1 MRSQFDLDAY
11 EVAYLCGGP
20 ERVAMV
26 VLVGLYEV
34 GRISVSADRHRV
46 HAVRR
51 SSDDGVQA
59 AALEVIPEVGRVLGL
74 TVQMIAASPAI
85 HGVGRELREKRVM
98 PSSRLSVVWQ
108 WGRARTARDLRRRMA
123 KASPAEPLECV
134 AVMGAAGI
142 ADDGLRQI
150 FDTHVYEPP
159 VSIKLTGLRV
169 GGSDPLHST
178 GTPDWSSS
186 LNAAANFDARGF

>member
-1 MRSQFDLDAY
+1 MRSQAELDAY
-11 EVAYLCGGP
+11 EIAYLCGGS

-26 VLVGLYEV
+26 VLVGLHGA

-51 SSDDGVQA
+51 SFDDEVQA

-74 TVQMIAASPAI
+74 TVRMVTASPAVDKI
-85 HGVGRELREKRVM
+85 GRELCEKRLM
-98 PSSRLSVVWQ
+98 PSSRLSVLWQ
-108 WGRARTARDLRRRMA
+108 WGRARMARDLRRRLA
-123 KASPAEPLECV
+123 KASSAEPVECV

-142 ADDGLRQI
+142 ADKELRQI
-150 FDTHVYEPP
+150 FETHVYEPP

-178 GTPDWSSS
+178 GTPDRSSS

>member
-1 MRSQFDLDAY
+1 
-11 EVAYLCGGP
+11 
-20 ERVAMV
+20 VAMV
-26 VLVGLYEV
+26 VLVGLREA

-46 HAVRR
+46 HTVQR
-51 SSDDGVQA
+51 SPGDEVQA

-74 TVQMIAASPAI
+74 TVLMVAAAPAVEQ
-85 HGVGRELREKRVM
+85 VGCELREKRLM

-108 WGRARTARDLRRRMA
+108 WGRARTARNLRRRLA

-150 FDTHVYEPP
+150 FETHVYEPP
-159 VSIKLTGLRV
+159 VSIKLTGLKV

-178 GTPDWSSS
+178 GTPDRSAS